1 MVAGSAC
8 RSRWGGDPTSRST
21 SSAAS
26 GTTACWRASVATC
39 AAAIGRCVDVDG
51 WPDNRSCEHLVAWT
65 WSSPVATHLVVVN
78 LSEGR
83 ADGLVRLPGIDGG
96 PLMIVDGLTG
106 ERFER
111 DGDAIRRDG
120 LYVALPGWG
129 VHLLRW

>member
-1 MVAGSAC
+1 MPVTLGRRPDEPVDVERREWYDSLLAC
-8 RSRWGGDPTSRST
+8 LGGGMRRGDW
-21 SSAAS
+21 AL
-26 GTTACWRASVATC
+26 
-39 AAAIGRCVDVDG
+39 VDVDG
-51 WPDNRSCEHLVAWT
+51 WPDNRSCEHLVAWS

-83 ADGLVRLPGIDGG
+83 ADGLVRPPGIDGG